1 MINPMQLMQMMHN
14 SGNPQQSLINI
25 LQKQAG
31 NNPVMNNAL
40 QMMKDGDN
48 VGIEKLARNLCQERH
63 IDPDKALSQLKEQFG
78 FK

>member
-14 SGNPQQSLINI
+14 SGNPQQALINI

-31 NNPVMNNAL
+31 NNPVMNNAI
-40 QMMKDGDN
+40 QMMKNGDN
-48 VGIEKLARNLCQERH
+48 TGIEKLARNLCQERH
-63 IDPDKALSQLKEQFG
+63 IDPDKALSQFKEQFG